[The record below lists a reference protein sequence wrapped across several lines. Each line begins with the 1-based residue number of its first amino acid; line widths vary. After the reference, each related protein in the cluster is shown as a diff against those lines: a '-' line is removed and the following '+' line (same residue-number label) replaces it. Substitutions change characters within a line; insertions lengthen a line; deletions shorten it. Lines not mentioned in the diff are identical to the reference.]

1 MLWEA
6 QFGDFVNSAQVI
18 IDQFI
23 VSALAKWGQTSRI
36 TLLLPRL
43 EMANRR
49 FADAARPLDNL
60 AELDSEHR
68 LRVAGSIRT
77 ANQEWEE
84 VTRLIAVA
92 LSIITDGGGSSKSRT
107 SSPP

>member
-1 MLWEA
+1 MFNNHPQQNQALKRLQEA
-6 QFGDFVNSAQVI
+6 RE
-18 IDQFI
+18 
-23 VSALAKWGQTSRI
+23 RI

-43 EMANRR
+43 EMANQR

-68 LRVAGSIRT
+68 LRVAGSIRA

-92 LSIITDGGGSSKSRT
+92 LSIVNDGDGSSKS
-107 SSPP
+107 